1 MKAVYD
7 NNIIYLYKVP
17 IVISLYFLFRM
28 ILIYL
33 WMCLYNNWDLLLLWC
48 SSTFSF
54 LENAVCPRVFSVSS
68 TMYLYNIP
76 IWFRVRKIHS
86 KTRIYQC
93 LKLQGKWKMPI
104 LRYLEVP
111 IHVKIAQWVKYPT
124 AKNTVVLSR
133 DTAGLNSEI
142 NQVFLL
148 FPLIFIFNNSFKII
162 LPHLFIILFITL
174 IPF

>member
-17 IVISLYFLFRM
+17 IVISLYFFLFRM

-68 TMYLYNIP
+68 TMYLCKYTNMIQG
-76 IWFRVRKIHS
+76 S
-86 KTRIYQC
+86 KNP
-93 LKLQGKWKMPI
+93 LENS
-104 LRYLEVP
+104 YLPV
-111 IHVKIAQWVKYPT
+111 
-124 AKNTVVLSR
+124 S
-133 DTAGLNSEI
+133 
-142 NQVFLL
+142 
-148 FPLIFIFNNSFKII
+148 
-162 LPHLFIILFITL
+162 
-174 IPF
+174 